1 MSKNAFL
8 ILTHKPIEHIY
19 AYAKFYQDSNFYV
32 HVDKKSDISL
42 INTQKLNNV
51 YFLENSDRVDITWAG
66 FSMVQATLNLINFS
80 LNNDSENSFFHLIS
94 GDDVIFQAF
103 DCIEF
108 DEKKIYMECYE
119 SPRHRYRVRFD
130 TPHADTKHQR
140 KPYGKALTI
149 FYKLLDKLIPSDEK
163 CLFGSQWFSIG
174 RKDLEVMMS
183 SANED
188 YLNSF
193 RRKLCPD
200 EHFFQYLVKNNNLIE
215 KLSEDSNKRFI
226 VFDDNYQH
234 GSSPILL
241 DLDTLKEKNESTYWF
256 SRKVQPDVI
265 SEFIKF
271 RGLGLK

>member
-1 MSKNAFL
+1 MMKHAFL
-8 ILTHKPIEHIY
+8 ILTHKPIDHIY
-19 AYAKFYQDSNFYV
+19 QYANYYKNCNFYI
-32 HVDKKSDISL
+32 HVDKKSQINS
-42 INTQKLNNV
+42 INTKVADNV
-51 YFLENSDRVDITWAG
+51 FFLPDTDRIDITWAG
-66 FSMVQATLNLINFS
+66 FSMIEATINLINFA
-80 LNNDSENSFFHLIS
+80 LNHDENNSFFHLIS
-94 GDDVIFQAF
+94 GDDVILKP
-103 DCIEF
+103 F
-108 DEKKIYMECYE
+108 DEFSFNEDKIYMECYE

-234 GSSPILL
+234 GSSPIFL